1 MSNPSSRASAEGAQT
16 APAEGAQASRTEAWL
31 AIPAGGLG
39 LRMGGGVPKQFRD
52 WQGRPLLKATVEA
65 FLAPGMPRLAGIA
78 LAVPADR
85 MEEVR
90 AWDFGLPLMV
100 VRGGPTRQASVAA
113 ALSVL
118 PAHPDRPVLI
128 HDGVRP
134 FPPATA
140 IQEALAALETWD
152 AVVLGEPSTD
162 TLKRVDP
169 DGLVLGTEPREAIF
183 RAQTPQVA
191 KLSLWLEAFRWA
203 AEKDYEGTDDVSIL
217 EAMGRRVK
225 LIPSPSSNR
234 KVTLPED
241 WISG

>member
-1 MSNPSSRASAEGAQT
+1 
-16 APAEGAQASRTEAWL
+16 
-31 AIPAGGLG
+31 
-39 LRMGGGVPKQFRD
+39 MGGGIPKQFRD

-78 LAVPADR
+78 LAVPPDR

-90 AWDFGLPLMV
+90 AWDFGLPLQV

-118 PAHPDRPVLI
+118 PVLPDRPVLI

-152 AVVLGEPSTD
+152 AAVLGEPSTD

-169 DGLVLGTEPREAIF
+169 EGLVLGTEPREAIF

-191 KLSLWLEAFRWA
+191 RLSLWLEAFRWA
-203 AEKDYEGTDDVSIL
+203 AETGYEGTDDVSIL

-225 LIPSPSSNR
+225 LVASPSSNR